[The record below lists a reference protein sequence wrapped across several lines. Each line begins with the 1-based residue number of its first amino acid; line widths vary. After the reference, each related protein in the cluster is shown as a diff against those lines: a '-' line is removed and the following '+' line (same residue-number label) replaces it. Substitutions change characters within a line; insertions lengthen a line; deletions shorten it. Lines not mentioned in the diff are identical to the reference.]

1 LRWKY
6 KTVGS
11 TSSQQLVIH
20 FLLGR
25 EQLLTVEAL
34 LRLAFMHIEVK
45 ESGFSFGHPVQRVGK
60 YARELDDRFLGEAG
74 CKGRLDRAQRCNVL
88 FV

>member
-34 LRLAFMHIEVK
+34 LTLAFMHVEVK